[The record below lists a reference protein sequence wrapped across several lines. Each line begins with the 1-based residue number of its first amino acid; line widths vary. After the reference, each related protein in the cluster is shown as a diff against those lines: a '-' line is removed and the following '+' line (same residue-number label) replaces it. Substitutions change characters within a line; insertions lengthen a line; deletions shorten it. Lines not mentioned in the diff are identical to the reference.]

1 MNEETA
7 DSRPEGAA
15 ELGPAIEDFRS
26 AVERQAA
33 ALLAATEERAAER
46 EREAVRA
53 ARRIEQDAERKA
65 ERILQAALA
74 RAFSVLDSIDA
85 LEGELAGAMH
95 GLRSEADRLAT
106 NLTAQAEGD
115 EGSQAGQ
122 AAGGI
127 EDEPALVPT
136 GQLRN
141 VVRATVYAM
150 REAGRPRQDAKRFLD
165 RFFLEDAH
173 RDVLDEIY
181 GSIEGNSG
189 RVPPGARK
197 AWPHRRRAQ

>member
-1 MNEETA
+1 MNDETA
-7 DSRPEGAA
+7 DSRQEGAA

-33 ALLAATEERAAER
+33 AVLSAAEERAAEH

-74 RAFSVLDSIDA
+74 RASSVLDSIDA
-85 LEGELAGAMH
+85 LEGELAGTMQ
-95 GLRSEADRLAT
+95 GPRSEADRLTT
-106 NLTAQAEGD
+106 NLTTQTKGDDESPAAQAA
-115 EGSQAGQ
+115 S
-122 AAGGI
+122 GI
-127 EDEPALVPT
+127 EDELALAPN

-141 VVRATVYAM
+141 VVRATVYGM

-181 GSIEGNSG
+181 GPIEGNSG
-189 RVPPGARK
+189 GVSAGARG
-197 AWPHRRRAQ
+197 WLHRRRAQ

>member
-1 MNEETA
+1 MNDETA
-7 DSRPEGAA
+7 DSRREGAA

-33 ALLAATEERAAER
+33 AVLSAAEEGAAER

-74 RAFSVLDSIDA
+74 RASSVLDSIDA
-85 LEGELAGAMH
+85 LEGELAGTMQ
-95 GLRSEADRLAT
+95 GLRSEADRLTT
-106 NLTAQAEGD
+106 NLTTQTKGD
-115 EGSQAGQ
+115 DESAAAQ

-127 EDEPALVPT
+127 DDELAVVPD

-141 VVRATVYAM
+141 VVRATVYGM
-150 REAGRPRQDAKRFLD
+150 REAGR
-165 RFFLEDAH
+165 
-173 RDVLDEIY
+173 
-181 GSIEGNSG
+181 
-189 RVPPGARK
+189 
-197 AWPHRRRAQ
+197 